1 MSKKSAIFAARLKK
15 HEKPPE
21 PNHSTHSL
29 NMTFID
35 KILVRMHLSE
45 TKQKVIRNLFW
56 AVTGKVVTLLGSLL
70 VGIFVARYLGPE
82 QYGLMNYVVSYIAL
96 FQVFASFG
104 LDNIE
109 IREESKCKGLG
120 EKGRIPGAEANAIL
134 GTAFGLKLIF
144 AAVTMVLVILT
155 AWLFEADTFTKWM
168 ITLYSLSMI
177 MQTFSVIRNY
187 FTSIVWNE
195 YIVKT
200 EISRTVIGALIKV
213 VLLLLKADLVW
224 FIAATLFDTVLIAGG
239 YLLSYRRQISS
250 PRLWTFDKSTARYLI
265 KESFPLLLSGAAVII
280 YQRIDQ
286 VMIGN
291 MLDKASVGQFSVA
304 SKFVELLIFIPTML
318 CQTIAPVLVQIRQSN
333 AVEYERKAQQ
343 FMSIT
348 IWLCIVMAVLIALL
362 SKWLIIYT
370 FGVQYMAAVPVLQIM
385 AFKVLG
391 MALSQTVGQMII
403 IEKQQKYAFIRN
415 LIGCVVCI
423 VLNLLFIPRYGIVGS
438 AIVTIITTLFVGWI
452 ANLLIPPYWRYFC
465 FQSKAILFGWQEL
478 LHINT
483 IKKLFVR

>member
-1 MSKKSAIFAARLKK
+1 MSLIDRILNRL
-15 HEKPPE
+15 
-21 PNHSTHSL
+21 N
-29 NMTFID
+29 
-35 KILVRMHLSE
+35 LSE
-45 TKQKVIRNLFW
+45 TKKKVVRNLLW

-82 QYGLMNYVVSYIAL
+82 QYGLMSYVTSYVAL

-109 IREESKCKGLG
+109 IREEAKCKGTG
-120 EKGRIPGAEANAIL
+120 EYGRTPSKEANAIL

-144 AAVTMVLVILT
+144 AAVTMVLVIAT

-177 MQTFSVIRNY
+177 MQTFNVVRNY

-200 EISRTVIGALIKV
+200 EISRTIIGATIKV
-213 VLLLLKADLVW
+213 ALLLFHASLAW

-239 YLLSYRRQISS
+239 YMLSYRKQIAS
-250 PRLWTFDKSTARYLI
+250 PSLWTFDRPTAKYLI
-265 KESFPLLLSGAAVII
+265 KESFPLLLSGAAVVI

-291 MLDKASVGQFSVA
+291 MIDKEAVGYFSTAAAFVSVV
-304 SKFVELLIFIPTML
+304 LFIPSIL
-318 CQTIAPVLVQIRQSN
+318 SQTIAPILVQIRENSTQ
-333 AVEYERKAQQ
+333 EYEEKAQS
-343 FMSIT
+343 FISTT
-348 IWLCIVMAVLIALL
+348 IWLCILICIFIALI
-362 SKWLIIYT
+362 SKWLILLT
-370 FGVQYMAAVPVLQIM
+370 FGEQYSPAILVLQIM
-385 AFKVLG
+385 IFKVLG
-391 MALSQTVGQMII
+391 MALSETAGQMII

-415 LIGCVVCI
+415 LLGCVVCI
-423 VLNLLFIPRYGIVGS
+423 LLNLLFIPRYGIIGS

-452 ANLLIPPYWRYFC
+452 ANLLIPPYWRYFRK
-465 FQSKAILFGWQEL
+465 QTKALLLGWYD
-478 LHINT
+478 
-483 IKKLFVR
+483 LFVNFYKNIAKYTNE